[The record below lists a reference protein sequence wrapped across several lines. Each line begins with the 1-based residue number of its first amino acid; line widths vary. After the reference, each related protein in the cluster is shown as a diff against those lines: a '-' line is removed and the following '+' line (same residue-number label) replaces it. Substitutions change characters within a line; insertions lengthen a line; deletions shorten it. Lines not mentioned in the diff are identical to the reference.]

1 MKKILISLHPDSL
14 AKILS
19 GEMPVDLKIN
29 IPKAYFPC
37 EVYLYCTKTHD
48 FGYLTKEFAYNS
60 SNKAIVRQFKY
71 HRVLLE
77 LHHTKN
83 AYQVLNGSIVGKCT
97 LRKCKKTDYDS
108 YTWNIDNLKIFVQP
122 KKLQD
127 FGYERP
133 PQSWGYIGD
142 SR

>member
-19 GEMPVDLKIN
+19 GEMPVDIRVN
-29 IPKAYFPC
+29 VPRTNFPC

-77 LHHTKN
+77 LKHTGN
-83 AYQVLNGSIVGKCT
+83 AYQVLNGCIVGKYT
-97 LRKCKKTDYDS
+97 LNKCKKTDYDS
-108 YTWNIDNLKIFVQP
+108 YAWIIDDLRIFLHP

-127 FGYERP
+127 YGFDRP
-133 PQSWGYIGD
+133 PQSWEYIGD
-142 SR
+142 PR